1 MVNFEDKQSMH
12 KLSSAC
18 IPNANYQTIIGKLA
32 TKARL
37 KSRAITGSEKEV
49 EILFQLRSLGM
60 G

>member
-1 MVNFEDKQSMH
+1 MH
-12 KLSSAC
+12 KLSSLYTC

-37 KSRAITGSEKEV
+37 KSRAIIGGEKEIEV
-49 EILFQLRSLGM
+49 LFQLRSLGM